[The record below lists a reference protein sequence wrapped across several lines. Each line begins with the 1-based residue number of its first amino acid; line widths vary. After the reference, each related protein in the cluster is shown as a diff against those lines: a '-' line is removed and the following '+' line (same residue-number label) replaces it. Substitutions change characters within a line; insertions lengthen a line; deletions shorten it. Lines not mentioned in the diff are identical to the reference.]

1 MHVSLLKK
9 CFLLKVQSDILMS
22 MDNQEI
28 KLLVLLDLT
37 AAFDTINHKILRDV
51 LKTILESSALPR
63 IGLPHIYLI
72 KSKVFISTTGL
83 PMILIWAVVSCKEAA
98 SAQFCLFCT
107 FHSLIK
113 LSSCILPMGA
123 TMTPPLRATLRQSS
137 IMRSRS
143 LVTLTTQLELLGESY
158 MHIKERS
165 KDVTPTVIA
174 YIQKCFT

>member
-37 AAFDTINHKILRDV
+37 AAFDTINHKILLDV
-51 LKTILESSALPR
+51 LENNFGIIGSAHDWFAIIL
-63 IGLPHIYLI
+63 IYLI
-72 KSKVFISTTGL
+72 ESKVFISTTGL
-83 PMILIWAVVSCKEAA
+83 RMISIWAVVSCREAA

-113 LSSCILPMGA
+113 LSSCILPMWA
-123 TMTPPLRATLRQSS
+123 TMT
-137 IMRSRS
+137 IINY
-143 LVTLTTQLELLGESY
+143 E
-158 MHIKERS
+158 IKEFSDINHSTRTLGW
-165 KDVTPTVIA
+165 KLYAHKGKVKGLTPTIIA